1 MILLIC
7 WKRITLN
14 KAKHVLNEN
23 KLNELSKKVE
33 AISTK
38 GLTKDLINGS
48 KILNER
54 RYFSSGTLQN
64 HLRYVLYNKY
74 IRIFSN
80 TSNVLPWKSIET
92 SEDSIENINTCGSN
106 FAPTLISYSPLI
118 NNTNNSPS
126 LDSVN
131 LYRFRHR
138 FYIR

>member
-1 MILLIC
+1 M
-7 WKRITLN
+7 
-14 KAKHVLNEN
+14 LNEN

-38 GLTKDLINGS
+38 GLTKDLINRS
-48 KILNER
+48 KILNGR

-92 SEDSIENINTCGSN
+92 SEDSIENTNTCGSN
-106 FAPTLISYSPLI
+106 FAPTLISYSPLT

>member
-1 MILLIC
+1 M
-7 WKRITLN
+7 
-14 KAKHVLNEN
+14 LNEN

-38 GLTKDLINGS
+38 GLTKDLINRS
-48 KILNER
+48 KILNGR

-64 HLRYVLYNKY
+64 YLRYVLYNKY

-80 TSNVLPWKSIET
+80 TSNVLPWKSKET
-92 SEDSIENINTCGSN
+92 SEDSIENTNTCGSN

>member
-1 MILLIC
+1 M
-7 WKRITLN
+7 
-14 KAKHVLNEN
+14 
-23 KLNELSKKVE
+23 NELSKKVE

>member
-1 MILLIC
+1 M
-7 WKRITLN
+7 
-14 KAKHVLNEN
+14 LNEN

>member
-1 MILLIC
+1 M
-7 WKRITLN
+7 
-14 KAKHVLNEN
+14 LNEN

-33 AISTK
+33 VISTK
-38 GLTKDLINGS
+38 WLTKDLINGS
-48 KILNER
+48 KILNGR
-54 RYFSSGTLQN
+54 TYFSSGTLQN
-64 HLRYVLYNKY
+64 HLKYVLYNKY
-74 IRIFSN
+74 IRISSN

-92 SEDSIENINTCGSN
+92 SEDSIENTNTCGSN